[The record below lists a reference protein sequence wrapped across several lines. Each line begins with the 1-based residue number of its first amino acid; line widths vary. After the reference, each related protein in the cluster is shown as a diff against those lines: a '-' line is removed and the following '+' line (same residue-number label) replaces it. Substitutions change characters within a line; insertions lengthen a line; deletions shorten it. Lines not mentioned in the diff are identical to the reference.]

1 MFEQMLFYLVA
12 AKAGT
17 HGVLGRLGP
26 LAGRLCEHLWVS
38 GGPAQAAAARL
49 LADLAVLGPP
59 VPLSGLPGS
68 ARADWVASGAAELT
82 GYADGEPQGSPG
94 APASAVRA
102 ALAVFAACT
111 GVADLPGVDLL
122 ADRARSA
129 GLTRAAPRSVGGAFR
144 ALAARDGWVGL
155 SLSRPSDV
163 ELLPALVGAEPGA
176 HEEPFDRVAGWARQR
191 TAAEVDARFA
201 LLGLPGGRIVDAPE
215 SGRPG
220 VIVTPG
226 PPRATVERPLVVDLT
241 SLWAG
246 PLCAHL
252 LGRAGARVVKVE
264 SSTRPD
270 AARRGT
276 PEFFDRLHDGHEF
289 RTVDF
294 ASTAGRRELAELIAS
309 ADVVLEASRPRA
321 LLHLGIDA
329 EACVAR
335 SAVWA
340 SITAYGRTRP
350 DRVGF
355 GDDVAAAAG
364 LVNIGPDGPYPVGD
378 AIADPLAGVYA
389 AAAVAFALFHRRAAL
404 LDVSMYDVARQA
416 AWA

>member
-1 MFEQMLFYLVA
+1 
-12 AKAGT
+12 
-17 HGVLGRLGP
+17 
-26 LAGRLCEHLWVS
+26 LCEHLWVS
-38 GGPAQAAAARL
+38 DSPAQAAALRL
-49 LADLAVLGPP
+49 LDELAVLGPP
-59 VPLSGLPGS
+59 VRVAELSGS
-68 ARADWVASGAAELT
+68 ARADWLASGAAELT
-82 GYADGEPQGSPG
+82 GYADGEPQDSPG

-111 GVADLPGVDLL
+111 GVTDLPGVELL

-129 GLTRAAPRSVGGAFR
+129 GLTRAAPLSVGGAFR

-155 SLSRPSDV
+155 SLSRKSDV
-163 ELLPALVGAEPGA
+163 ELLPALVGVETADED
-176 HEEPFDRVAGWARQR
+176 PFDSVASWARQH
-191 TAAEVDARFA
+191 TAAAVDDRFA
-201 LLGLPGGRIVDAPE
+201 LLGLPGGRIICTPE
-215 SGRPG
+215 RGRPG
-220 VIVTPG
+220 VVVTPG
-226 PPRATVERPLVVDLT
+226 PARPPVEQPLVVDLT

-264 SSTRPD
+264 SSGRPD
-270 AARRGT
+270 GARRGT

-289 RTVDF
+289 RTVQF
-294 ASTAGRRELAELIAS
+294 GSAAGRRELAELIAA

-321 LLHLGIDA
+321 MQQLGIDA

-335 SAVWA
+335 GAVWA

-389 AAAVAFALFHRRAAL
+389 AAAVAFGLCHRRAAL
-404 LDVSMYDVARQA
+404 LDVSMYDIARQA

>member
-1 MFEQMLFYLVA
+1 VA
-12 AKAGT
+12 A
-17 HGVLGRLGP
+17 V
-26 LAGRLCEHLWVS
+26 
-38 GGPAQAAAARL
+38 RL
-49 LADLAVLGPP
+49 LDELSVLGPP
-59 VPLSGLPGS
+59 VPVGELPGS
-68 ARADWVASGAAELT
+68 AAAGWAASGAAELT
-82 GYADGEPQGSPG
+82 GYADGDPQDSPG

-111 GVADLPGVDLL
+111 GVMDLPGVELL

-129 GLTRAAPRSVGGAFR
+129 GLTRAAPLSVGGAFR
-144 ALAARDGWVGL
+144 VVAARDGWVGL
-155 SLSRPSDV
+155 SLSRESDV
-163 ELLPALVGAEPGA
+163 ELLSALVGAETVSN
-176 HEEPFDRVAGWARQR
+176 EEPFESVASWARQH
-191 TAAEVDARFA
+191 AAAAVDNRLA
-201 LLGLPGGRIVDAPE
+201 LLGLPGGRIVSAPE
-215 SGRPG
+215 PGRPG
-220 VIVTPG
+220 VVVTPG
-226 PPRATVERPLVVDLT
+226 TARAPVQQPLVVDLT

-264 SSTRPD
+264 SSDRPD
-270 AARRGT
+270 AARQGT

-289 RTVDF
+289 RSVDF
-294 ASTAGRRELAELIAS
+294 ASTAGRAELAELIAA

-321 LLHLGIDA
+321 LLQLGVDA
-329 EACVAR
+329 PAWVAR
-335 SAVWA
+335 GTVWA

-364 LVNIGPDGPYPVGD
+364 LVNTGPDGPYPVGD

-404 LDVSMYDVARQA
+404 LDVSMYDVARQV